1 MAGQPKATTPNSEN
15 RAAENSPGGS
25 MATSA
30 PDSLAPSAMQ
40 LAMVSVLPVPLQYTM
55 ANLFIAL
62 LPFQLVLELTLRSA
76 A

>member
-1 MAGQPKATTPNSEN
+1 
-15 RAAENSPGGS
+15 

-62 LPFQLVLELTLRSA
+62 LPFQFVLELTLRSA